1 MFLANIRNI
10 NVFEKEPPIVANEEV
25 EIFQKIVKKLKFKYN
40 PSQFENPVLKVSQ
53 APVTLDHNF

>member
-10 NVFEKEPPIVANEEV
+10 NVFEKETPIVANEEV

-53 APVTLDHNF
+53 APVIFDHNF